1 MKQIFYE
8 YLRPGKDKMD
18 YIWEHCIFVFDTNT
32 LLNLYR
38 YSKNTN
44 EQFFKALENIKE
56 RIWIPYQVGK
66 EYLENRINVINEQ
79 FKRYENYKKKTE
91 KLFREILEDLKS
103 KQHPFVGNYSE
114 INKELE
120 NIKIKLFKDIDEQQE
135 KLIAYNDDWILNKI
149 LEIFDK
155 KTNDAYANKK
165 LVEIINEGKNRYKE
179 KILPGYMDIEKTDN
193 IYGDFIIWCEMIDL
207 AISQKSPIIF
217 VTDDIKEDWWKKN
230 KNIIISP
237 RPELIKE
244 FEMKTKQYFYMYSM
258 ERFLEYYNSF
268 ISSVVNSIALDEIKI
283 NRKKILDNFS
293 TELLKDEYKK
303 IFENNNEL
311 LKQKYL
317 NAIEEIKNKFS
328 LSTNKLEKLRKYYQ
342 SNLNNFYLDE
352 ENNDSDDTED
362 ELNNENDNNT

>member
-1 MKQIFYE
+1 
-8 YLRPGKDKMD
+8 
-18 YIWEHCIFVFDTNT
+18 
-32 LLNLYR
+32 
-38 YSKNTN
+38 
-44 EQFFKALENIKE
+44 
-56 RIWIPYQVGK
+56 
-66 EYLENRINVINEQ
+66 
-79 FKRYENYKKKTE
+79 
-91 KLFREILEDLKS
+91 
-103 KQHPFVGNYSE
+103 
-114 INKELE
+114 
-120 NIKIKLFKDIDEQQE
+120 
-135 KLIAYNDDWILNKI
+135 
-149 LEIFDK
+149 
-155 KTNDAYANKK
+155 
-165 LVEIINEGKNRYKE
+165 
-179 KILPGYMDIEKTDN
+179 
-193 IYGDFIIWCEMIDL
+193 
-207 AISQKSPIIF
+207 
-217 VTDDIKEDWWKKN
+217 
-230 KNIIISP
+230 
-237 RPELIKE
+237 
-244 FEMKTKQYFYMYSM
+244 MKTKQYFYMYSM